1 MGYFISIKTAI
12 VFFPLI
18 ACVFSIPF
26 VLHQYHKYG
35 SINPFRV
42 LIVYSFILY
51 LITIYFLVILPL
63 PNKSDIIYKP
73 NMVKLIPFGFINDF
87 IRESSFVINNP
98 TTYLKAAK
106 EPCFYTVIFNIFMTI
121 PLGMYLRY
129 YFKCSLK
136 KTLFISLILSLF
148 FELTQLTGLYGLYL
162 YPYRVFDVDDLIMNT
177 LGGVIG
183 YFIMGFIDNFLPTRE
198 KIDEDSLERGEI
210 VSGFRRITM
219 FCLDCFLYVLIFT
232 FISLFISNKY
242 IPLII
247 FIVYFIVYPYFK
259 NGQTLGS
266 KFLNVRL
273 ELKKYRLIKITLRII
288 FLFLYYFG
296 SIFITFT
303 IIFFIANNFNLNIT
317 QEFLLLIMSFLGIF
331 LFYLINI
338 FALFKDKK
346 IYYDNFFKVKYIST
360 ITNESD
366 KENNDLRY
374 NQKK

>member
-1 MGYFISIKTAI
+1 MSYFISIKTAI
-12 VFFPLI
+12 VVFPLI
-18 ACVFSIPF
+18 ALLFSIPF

-63 PNKSDIIYKP
+63 PNKEEVIYKP
-73 NMVKLIPFGFINDF
+73 NMIKLIPFGFINDF
-87 IRESSFVINNP
+87 IRESSFVINDP
-98 TTYLKAAK
+98 TTYLKAIK

-121 PLGMYLRY
+121 PFGMYLRY
-129 YFKCSLK
+129 YFKCNFK
-136 KTLFISLILSLF
+136 KTLFISFILSLF
-148 FELTQLTGLYGLYL
+148 FELTQLTGLYGLYP

-177 LGGVIG
+177 LGGIIG
-183 YFIMGFIDNFLPTRE
+183 YFIMGFVDNFLPTRE
-198 KIDEDSLERGEI
+198 KIDEDSLEAGEV

-219 FCLDCFLYVLIFT
+219 FSLDCFLYILIFA

-242 IPLII
+242 IPLIVFVI
-247 FIVYFIVYPYFK
+247 YFIIYPYFK

-273 ELKKYRLIKITLRII
+273 EFKKYRFIKITLRII

-303 IIFFIANNFNLNIT
+303 IIFFIANNFNLNAT
-317 QEFLLLIMSFLGIF
+317 QEFLLLIMAFLGI
-331 LFYLINI
+331 LIFYLINI

-346 IYYDNFFKVKYIST
+346 VYYDNFFKVKYVST
-360 ITNESD
+360 IKKEGDDT
-366 KENNDLRY
+366 ENNIISG
-374 NQKK
+374 

>member
-1 MGYFISIKTAI
+1 MSYFISIKTAI
-12 VFFPLI
+12 VVFPLI
-18 ACVFSIPF
+18 ALLFSIPF

-63 PNKSDIIYKP
+63 PNKEEVIYKP
-73 NMVKLIPFGFINDF
+73 NMIKLIPFGFINDF
-87 IRESSFVINNP
+87 IRESSFVINDP
-98 TTYLKAAK
+98 TTYLKAIK
-106 EPCFYTVIFNIFMTI
+106 EPCFYIVIFNIFMTI
-121 PLGMYLRY
+121 PFGMYLRY
-129 YFKCSLK
+129 YFKCNFK
-136 KTLFISLILSLF
+136 KTLFISFILSLF
-148 FELTQLTGLYGLYL
+148 FELTQVSGLYGLYP

-177 LGGVIG
+177 LGGIIG
-183 YFIMGFIDNFLPTRE
+183 YFIMGFVDNFLPTRE
-198 KIDEDSLERGEI
+198 KIDEDSLEAGEV

-219 FCLDCFLYVLIFT
+219 FSLDCFLYILIFA

-242 IPLII
+242 IPLIVFVI
-247 FIVYFIVYPYFK
+247 YFIIYPYFK

-273 ELKKYRLIKITLRII
+273 EFKKYRFIKITLRII

-303 IIFFIANNFNLNIT
+303 IIFFIANNFNLNAT
-317 QEFLLLIMSFLGIF
+317 QEFLLLIMAFLGI
-331 LFYLINI
+331 LIFYLINI

-346 IYYDNFFKVKYIST
+346 IYYDNFFKVKYVST
-360 ITNESD
+360 IKKEGDDT
-366 KENNDLRY
+366 ENNIISG
-374 NQKK
+374 

>member
-1 MGYFISIKTAI
+1 MSYFISIRTAI
-12 VFFPLI
+12 VVFPLI
-18 ACVFSIPF
+18 ALLFSIPF

-63 PNKSDIIYKP
+63 PNKEEVIYKP
-73 NMVKLIPFGFINDF
+73 NMIKLIPFGFINDF
-87 IRESSFVINNP
+87 IRESSFVINDP
-98 TTYLKAAK
+98 TTYLKAIK

-121 PLGMYLRY
+121 PFGMYLRY
-129 YFKCSLK
+129 YFKCNFK
-136 KTLFISLILSLF
+136 KTLFISFILSLF
-148 FELTQLTGLYGLYL
+148 FELTQVSGLYGLYP

-177 LGGVIG
+177 LGGIIG
-183 YFIMGFIDNFLPTRE
+183 YFIMGFVDNFLPTRE
-198 KIDEDSLERGEI
+198 KIDEDSLEAGEV

-219 FCLDCFLYVLIFT
+219 FSFDCFLYILIFT

-242 IPLII
+242 TPLIVFVI
-247 FIVYFIVYPYFK
+247 YFIIYPYFK

-273 ELKKYRLIKITLRII
+273 EFKKYRFIKITLRII

-303 IIFFIANNFNLNIT
+303 IIFFIANNFNLNAT
-317 QEFLLLIMSFLGIF
+317 QEFLLLIMAFLGI
-331 LFYLINI
+331 LIFYLINI

-346 IYYDNFFKVKYIST
+346 IYYDNFFKVKYVST
-360 ITNESD
+360 IKKEGDDT
-366 KENNDLRY
+366 ENNIISG
-374 NQKK
+374 

>member
-1 MGYFISIKTAI
+1 MSYFISIKTAI
-12 VFFPLI
+12 VVFPLI
-18 ACVFSIPF
+18 ALLFSIPF

-63 PNKSDIIYKP
+63 PNKEEVIYKP
-73 NMVKLIPFGFINDF
+73 NMIKLIPFGFINDF
-87 IRESSFVINNP
+87 IRESSFVINDP
-98 TTYLKAAK
+98 TTYLKAIK

-121 PLGMYLRY
+121 PFGMYLRY
-129 YFKCSLK
+129 YFKCNFK
-136 KTLFISLILSLF
+136 KTLFISFILSLF
-148 FELTQLTGLYGLYL
+148 FELTQLTGLYGLYP

-177 LGGVIG
+177 LGGIIG
-183 YFIMGFIDNFLPTRE
+183 YFIMGFVDNFLPTRE
-198 KIDEDSLERGEI
+198 KIDEDSLEAGEV

-219 FCLDCFLYVLIFT
+219 FSLDCFLYILIFT

-242 IPLII
+242 IPLIVFVI
-247 FIVYFIVYPYFK
+247 YFIIYPYFK

-273 ELKKYRLIKITLRII
+273 EFKKYRFIKITLRII

-303 IIFFIANNFNLNIT
+303 IIFFIANNFNLNAT
-317 QEFLLLIMSFLGIF
+317 QEFLLLIMAFLGI
-331 LFYLINI
+331 LIFYLINI

-346 IYYDNFFKVKYIST
+346 IYYDNFFKVKYVST
-360 ITNESD
+360 IKKEGDDT
-366 KENNDLRY
+366 ENNIISG
-374 NQKK
+374 

>member
-1 MGYFISIKTAI
+1 MSYFISIKTAI
-12 VFFPLI
+12 VVFPLI

-63 PNKSDIIYKP
+63 PNKEEVIYKP
-73 NMVKLIPFGFINDF
+73 NMIKLIPFGFINDF
-87 IRESSFVINNP
+87 IRESSFVINDP
-98 TTYLKAAK
+98 TTYLKAIK

-121 PLGMYLRY
+121 PFGMYLRY
-129 YFKCSLK
+129 YFKCDFK

-148 FELTQLTGLYGLYL
+148 FELTQVSGLYGLYP

-177 LGGVIG
+177 LGGIIG
-183 YFIMGFIDNFLPTRE
+183 YFIMGFVDNFLPTRE
-198 KIDEDSLERGEI
+198 KIDEDSLEAGEV

-219 FCLDCFLYVLIFT
+219 FSLDCFLYILIFA

-242 IPLII
+242 IPLIVFVI
-247 FIVYFIVYPYFK
+247 YFIIYPYFK

-273 ELKKYRLIKITLRII
+273 EFKKYRFIKITLRII

-303 IIFFIANNFNLNIT
+303 IIFFIANNFNLNAT
-317 QEFLLLIMSFLGIF
+317 QEFLLLIMAFLGI
-331 LFYLINI
+331 LIFYLINI

-346 IYYDNFFKVKYIST
+346 IYYDNFFKVKYVST
-360 ITNESD
+360 IKKEGDYT
-366 KENNDLRY
+366 ENNIISG
-374 NQKK
+374 